1 MSTATT
7 GIDLSAQ
14 AEEAQAR
21 LDAHVRD
28 IVEWHFNPATGCP
41 FWLDFASRLSW
52 DPRKE
57 VRAFADLRKFPPF
70 QDEWLRGGTIRR
82 ASPKGRSGKPLFVFE
97 TGGTT
102 DVTKRS

>member
-7 GIDLSAQ
+7 GVELSAQ

-21 LDAHVRD
+21 LDAHVRQ

-41 FWLDFASRLSW
+41 FWLDFASKLSW

-57 VRAFADLRKFPPF
+57 IHRYADLRTHIWN
-70 QDEWLRGGTIRR
+70 ELRPEA
-82 ASPKGRSGKPLFVFE
+82 ASPAQARV
-97 TGGTT
+97 
-102 DVTKRS
+102 